1 MIRRIKVRNFLS
13 LKEVDLNLGL
23 RSLLVGPNMSGKSNL
38 FACLKF
44 LSMALGAPDP
54 SGTSGFQRAIFSL
67 GGFREVAWK
76 GADDPTIRIA
86 VTIEIPCGSSEP
98 PKIYDYEVSL
108 TGSFH
113 NSKLLVESESLNVV
127 IDSDRQLVF
136 EVKAGRG
143 RWTINGT
150 TSELNV
156 AYNDRSILEFI
167 GLPDFEGTA
176 FRNLV
181 ATWRFYKL
189 VPALMRDENR
199 PTPEKFLNEL
209 GANFSSWLMTL
220 QTFPK
225 AFARLKQVACDT
237 LPSLSDLLIQ
247 PTQLAA
253 VTVGSLE
260 KNLRRAISIQRMSD
274 GELAFLG
281 LLSLI
286 FAPQELAA
294 PLYCIE
300 EPESHL
306 HPQMLETLVEVQRQR
321 QDELGPS
328 AAQIIATTHSPQ
340 LVDKMQIED
349 LLVVEKVEGQ
359 TRFSRPSDDE
369 ELRSLVRRKD
379 LGLGDLWYTGALS
392 RD

>member
-13 LKEVDLNLGL
+13 FREIDLELGL
-23 RSLLVGPNMSGKSNL
+23 RNLLVGPNMSGKSNL

-44 LSMALGAPDP
+44 LSTALGAPDP

-67 GGFREVAWK
+67 GGFKEVAWK
-76 GADDPTIRIA
+76 GADDPTIQIA
-86 VTIEIPCGSSEP
+86 VTIEIPRGLNEP
-98 PKIYDYEVSL
+98 SKTYNYEVSL
-108 TGSFH
+108 IGSFH
-113 NSKLLVESESLNVV
+113 NSTLLVESESLTVA
-127 IDSDRQLVF
+127 IDSDRQGIF

-150 TSELNV
+150 TTELNV
-156 AYNDRSILEFI
+156 AHNDRSILEFI
-167 GLPDFEGTA
+167 GLPEFEGTA
-176 FRNLV
+176 FRNFV

-189 VPALMRDENR
+189 VPALMREENR
-199 PTPEKFLNEL
+199 PTPEKFLSEL
-209 GANFSSWLMTL
+209 GANLSSWLMTL
-220 QTFPK
+220 QTFPE
-225 AFARLKQVACDT
+225 AFARFKQVACDT

-247 PTQLAA
+247 PTQMAA

-260 KNLRRAISIQRMSD
+260 KSLRRAVGIQQMSD

-281 LLSLI
+281 LVSLL
-286 FAPQELAA
+286 FAPPEIAA

-306 HPQMLETLVEVQRQR
+306 HPHMLETLVEIQRQR
-321 QDELGPS
+321 QDELGPN

-340 LVDKMQIED
+340 LVDKMRIDD
-349 LLVVEKVEGQ
+349 LIIVEKMDGQ
-359 TRFSRPSDDE
+359 TKFSRPSDDE
-369 ELRSLVRRKD
+369 ELRTLVARKD